1 MIRRNVIRTCA
12 FRWIFCGFN
21 LSMIYGSLN
30 GVSDFFPVVVSD
42 RVSTVIIMILRNS
55 SSSTSKEVRNFIKSV
70 VISST
75 VVLYEGGSSEFNQI
89 NSCVQCQMLHLKTLI
104 NSNPPPPQK
113 GGCLIFVVF
122 CSLQCLLEVLT
133 VAVVIIFLF
142 HFVTKC
148 YAIEQHLCCLEF

>member
-55 SSSTSKEVRNFIKSV
+55 FFLGGILRNSSSSTSKEVRNFIKSV

-75 VVLYEGGSSEFNQI
+75 VVLYEGGSCEFNQI

-122 CSLQCLLEVLT
+122 CSLQCLLEV
-133 VAVVIIFLF
+133 
-142 HFVTKC
+142 
-148 YAIEQHLCCLEF
+148 